1 MRRTADAVTV
11 RRVAARVGAWPG
23 LVSYCF
29 ATKGRADDR
38 HGHRPA
44 RADDGLSV
52 RTLSAAT
59 SAVTQQQRAR
69 VATAAAFAAQGLM
82 FTILLT
88 HLPQFNDRYHVS
100 DGTVTLIVLTVT
112 VLAGVGSLL
121 SEVLAGATSSRT
133 ALRCGLLVVAGAG
146 AVIALA
152 PGLAVFV
159 AGFAIYGIGVGAVD
173 AAGNM
178 QAVAVQHRYGRS
190 IITSFHAAW
199 SGAAIAGALYVAGG
213 ERIGIPLVWSILPIA
228 GVVLA
233 IVLIGGPHLLPRRP
247 ILGRGAR
254 PRNRCRRFPRPNHR
268 RTGFRITVTRG
279 PLLMLGL
286 AMTCFWAVDSGV
298 SNWSALYLHDLL
310 HASGSTAALGFA
322 LYQSMALVS
331 RLAGDPTV
339 RRFGAVAAVRAGSI
353 LGTAGTVLVVL
364 APGPAV
370 AIAGFGLAGLGLP
383 VIAPLCFSAAGGGAA
398 GPAATPPSKGSPGWT
413 RPPRSTAW
421 SPGSTSS
428 TTSARWSAPSWS
440 ARWPP
445 SATCGP
451 ASSSRWCWPS
461 RCSSW
466 LAPSPRPRRTRPS
479 TAAGLIRVP

>member
-1 MRRTADAVTV
+1 
-11 RRVAARVGAWPG
+11 
-23 LVSYCF
+23 
-29 ATKGRADDR
+29 
-38 HGHRPA
+38 
-44 RADDGLSV
+44 V
-52 RTLSAAT
+52 RTLSPAG
-59 SAVTQQQRAR
+59 SPVVQQRRAR

-88 HLPQFNDRYHVS
+88 HLPQFTDKYDVS

-133 ALRCGLLVVAGAG
+133 ALRCGLLVVAAAG
-146 AVIALA
+146 TVI
-152 PGLAVFV
+152 GLASNLPVFV
-159 AGFAIYGIGVGAVD
+159 AGFAVYGIGVGAVD

-199 SGAAIAGALYVAGG
+199 SGAAIVGALYVAGG
-213 ERIGIPLVWSILPIA
+213 ERVGISLAGSILPVA
-228 GVVLA
+228 AVVL
-233 IVLIGGPHLLPRRP
+233 LIILVGGPYLLPREADP
-247 ILGRGAR
+247 NLEPVTAIEPGA
-254 PRNRCRRFPRPNHR
+254 PEAAGAEPS
-268 RTGFRITVTRG
+268 TGFRISVTRG

-339 RRFGAVAAVRAGSI
+339 RRFGAVTAVRTGAI
-353 LGTAGTVLVVL
+353 LGTAGTALVVA
-364 APGPAV
+364 APGPVV

-383 VIAPLCFSAAGGGAA
+383 VIAPLCFSAAGAAVRAEQQGASAVDEAIAVDSVVARLNVFNYLGSLVGAVLVGAVATVSNLRAGFVVPILLAGAVFFLARAFAPAPARAA
-398 GPAATPPSKGSPGWT
+398 G
-413 RPPRSTAW
+413 
-421 SPGSTSS
+421 
-428 TTSARWSAPSWS
+428 
-440 ARWPP
+440 
-445 SATCGP
+445 
-451 ASSSRWCWPS
+451 
-461 RCSSW
+461 
-466 LAPSPRPRRTRPS
+466 
-479 TAAGLIRVP
+479 